1 MLISTKFHSPLTVG
15 RLTLRP
21 RLDERLDDAMRVGCP
36 LVLITAPA
44 GFGKSTLVSA
54 WLRKQNTPS
63 SWLSLDSSDNDP
75 GQFLG
80 YLVGA
85 LQIIDPSI
93 GVNQMN
99 RIQTAE
105 SADSEAV
112 YTDVMKNLVNEIADQ
127 PNQFLL
133 IIDDCHLLK
142 NQVILR
148 LINFLVEHQ
157 PSQLRLI
164 LISRE
169 DLHLPIPRLRVR
181 RQVVEVR
188 QADLQ
193 FLPDEAEDFLRE
205 GMGIKQ
211 LTTDDILALEQ
222 RTEGWIAGLQLAGL
236 SIKADPDPAHFIQSF
251 TGSDRYIL
259 DYFMEEVFTRQTEEI
274 QKFLLATS
282 ILERFCASLSDTV
295 LRELYEEPAEPQN
308 ASQATLER
316 LEHSN
321 LFLIPLDNQRQWYRY
336 HHLFA
341 DLLQHALLQKYPQKI
356 PAMHLQASRW
366 FEANGFILEAVK
378 HAFKA
383 QDWIYAAELVERH
396 AWNMILHSQVG
407 IVSDWCRTFPEAV
420 ISKRPALCIFHGWAL
435 IIAFKKDDF
444 PAARVRIEQA
454 DAALS
459 EIEPESTLS
468 LLPGSSP
475 INRLAWG
482 TGQLTLL
489 RSFILMT
496 DPREVADPQAL
507 VDLGELSYRQ
517 LPPEDITGLSVSLL
531 DICYASQA
539 LSKVEEAEKKFE
551 HTVGV
556 ALSGGNY
563 FGAVVAEYH
572 RAHGLLSQGKLRET
586 IDFCQ
591 QKRGTYESYFDD
603 PLKELPAIALLDQAQ
618 GCALLELNELDEAER
633 YLRKGL
639 EVGQWM
645 PREELPGYLALAR
658 LCVLKGDLDGMEES
672 LRRLDMRWPDIR
684 YCTRS
689 VQIGNQLMLQPDDPE
704 TRKMAA
710 VWAEENRPK
719 IGASIVIPGIGPA
732 WNDEADHA
740 VYVIWC
746 QVQIVLGKASDAL
759 SIIQPMLDVALENG
773 LLHRVIELS
782 LLQAQAFYAQD
793 QMDRAMEPLR
803 LALSYAENNGYLR
816 FINHDTILV
825 RLLQEAMKAGI
836 APAYVH
842 RILEI
847 NDPHFEDAK
856 SIELPSENL
865 SPGAVNANSNGL
877 IESLSNREKE
887 VLVLMGE
894 GLSNPEIAARL
905 FLSKNTLKAHTQNI
919 YGKLDVHN
927 RVQAINKARELKL
940 I

>member
-1 MLISTKFHSPLTVG
+1 
-15 RLTLRP
+15 
-21 RLDERLDDAMRVGCP
+21 LDERLDDAIRVGCP
-36 LVLITAPA
+36 LMLVTAPA

-54 WLRKQNTPS
+54 WLRKQKTPS

-75 GQFLG
+75 GQFLS

-99 RIQTAE
+99 RIHIAE

-112 YTDVMKNLVNEIADQ
+112 YADVMKNLVNEIADQ

-142 NQVILR
+142 NQVVLQ
-148 LINFLVEHQ
+148 LLNFLIGHQ
-157 PSQLRLI
+157 PAQLRLI

-169 DLHLPIPRLRVR
+169 DLPLPISRLRVR

-193 FLPDEAEDFLRE
+193 FLPDEAGDFLRE

-236 SIKADPDPAHFIQSF
+236 SIKSDPDPARFIQSF

-295 LRELYEEPAEPQN
+295 LRELYEEPVGQRN
-308 ASQATLER
+308 ASQATLEQ

-341 DLLQHALLQKYPQKI
+341 DLLQHALAQKYPQKI
-356 PAMHLQASRW
+356 PAMHLQASQW
-366 FEANGFILEAVK
+366 FEANGFIPESVK
-378 HAFKA
+378 HAIKA
-383 QDWIYAAELVERH
+383 QDWIYAAELVEHH
-396 AWNMILHSQVG
+396 AWKMILHSQVG

-420 ISKRPALCIFHGWAL
+420 ISRRPALCIFHGWAL

-444 PAARVRIEQA
+444 PAATVRLEQA
-454 DAALS
+454 EAALS

-468 LLPGSSP
+468 LLVDSQPV
-475 INRLAWG
+475 NRLAWV

-489 RSFILMT
+489 RSFILTT
-496 DPREVADPQAL
+496 DSREMANPQAL
-507 VDLGELSYRQ
+507 VDLGELSYQQ

-539 LSKVEEAEKKFE
+539 LSKAEEAEKKFE

-572 RAHGLLSQGKLRET
+572 RAHGLFSQGKLRET
-586 IDFCQ
+586 IAFCQ
-591 QKRGTYESYFDD
+591 QKRETYESYFDD

-618 GCALLELNELDEAER
+618 GCALLELNEIDEAEQ

-645 PREELPGYLALAR
+645 PREEVPGYLALTR
-658 LCVLKGDLDGMEES
+658 LCVLKDDMDGMKES

-684 YCTRS
+684 YCTQAVR
-689 VQIGNQLMLQPDDPE
+689 IGYKLKLQSDNPE
-704 TRKMAA
+704 TRKMAT

-719 IGASIVIPGIGPA
+719 TGAGILIPGIGPV

-746 QVQIVLGKASDAL
+746 QVQIILGKTSEAL
-759 SIIQPMLDVALENG
+759 AVIQPMLEVALENG
-773 LLHRVIELS
+773 LIHRVIELS
-782 LLQAQAFYAQD
+782 ILQALAFYVEG
-793 QMDRAMEPLR
+793 QMDHAWEPLR
-803 LALSYAENNGYLR
+803 LALSHAENNGYLR
-816 FINHDTILV
+816 FINHDTILA
-825 RLLQEAMKAGI
+825 RLLQDAMKAGI
-836 APAYVH
+836 APAYIR

-847 NDPHFEDAK
+847 NEPNFKDAK

-865 SPGAVNANSNGL
+865 SPNAMNANSDGL

-905 FLSKNTLKAHTQNI
+905 YLSKNTLKAHTQNI
-919 YGKLDVHN
+919 YGKLNVHN
-927 RVQAINKARELKL
+927 RVQAVNKARDLQL
-940 I
+940 L

>member
-21 RLDERLDDAMRVGCP
+21 RLDERLDDALGVGCP
-36 LVLITAPA
+36 LVLVTAPA

-54 WLRKQNTPS
+54 WLRNQSTPS
-63 SWLSLDSSDNDP
+63 SWLSLDSSENDP

-85 LQIIDPSI
+85 LQIVDPSI
-93 GVNQMN
+93 GANQMN

-105 SADSEAV
+105 LADSEAV
-112 YTDVMKNLVNEIADQ
+112 YADVMKNLVNEIADQ

-133 IIDDCHLLK
+133 ILDDCHLLK
-142 NQVILR
+142 NQVVLR
-148 LINFLVEHQ
+148 LLNFLIGHQ
-157 PSQLRLI
+157 PAQLRLI

-169 DLHLPIPRLRVR
+169 DLPLPIPRLRVR
-181 RQVVEVR
+181 RQVVEIR

-193 FLPDEAEDFLRE
+193 FLPEEAGDFLRE
-205 GMGIKQ
+205 GMGIRQ
-211 LTTDDILALEQ
+211 LSADDILALEQ

-236 SIKADPDPAHFIQSF
+236 SIKADPDPARFIQSF

-282 ILERFCASLSDTV
+282 ILERFCAPLSDTV
-295 LRELYEEPAEPQN
+295 LEELYEEPAKPKN
-308 ASQATLER
+308 ASQATLDR

-341 DLLQHALLQKYPQKI
+341 DLLQHALSQKYHNKI
-356 PAMHLQASRW
+356 PAMHLQASQW
-366 FEANGFILEAVK
+366 FEANGFIPEAVK

-383 QDWIYAAELVERH
+383 QDWNYAAELVERH

-420 ISKRPALCIFHGWAL
+420 IGKRPALCIFHGWAL
-435 IIAFKKDDF
+435 IIAFKKNDF
-444 PAARVRIEQA
+444 PAAKIRIEQA
-454 DAALS
+454 QATLS
-459 EIEPESTLS
+459 EIELESTLT
-468 LLPGSSP
+468 LLVGSQP
-475 INRLAWG
+475 VNRLAWV

-496 DPREVADPQAL
+496 DPREVANPQAL
-507 VDLGELSYRQ
+507 VDLGELSYQQ

-539 LSKVEEAEKKFE
+539 RSNVQEAEKKFE
-551 HTVGV
+551 HVVGV

-572 RAHGLLSQGKLRET
+572 RAHGLFSQGKLREA

-591 QKRGTYESYFDD
+591 QKRETYESYFDD

-618 GCALLELNELDEAER
+618 GCALLELDEIAKAEQF
-633 YLRKGL
+633 LRKGL

-658 LCVLKGDLDGMEES
+658 LCVLKDDMDGMEES

-684 YCTRS
+684 YCTQAVR
-689 VQIGNQLMLQPDDPE
+689 IGYKLKYQSDDPE
-704 TRKMAA
+704 TRKMATA
-710 VWAEENRPK
+710 WVEENPPK
-719 IGASIVIPGIGPA
+719 MGAGIVIPGIGPA

-746 QVQIVLGKASDAL
+746 QVQIIFGKTSEAL
-759 SIIQPMLDVALENG
+759 AVIQPMLDVALENG
-773 LLHRVIELS
+773 LVHRVIELS
-782 LLQAQAFYAQD
+782 LLQAQAFYVQG
-793 QMDRAMEPLR
+793 QMDRSMELLR
-803 LALSYAENNGYLR
+803 LALSHAQNKGYLR
-816 FINHDTILV
+816 FIDHDTILI
-825 RLLQEAMKAGI
+825 RLLRDAIKIGI
-836 APAYVH
+836 APNYIR

-847 NDPHFEDAK
+847 NNSDFEGAK
-856 SIELPSENL
+856 SIELPPENL
-865 SPGAVNANSNGL
+865 PPSTVNANIDGL
-877 IESLSNREKE
+877 IE
-887 VLVLMGE
+887 
-894 GLSNPEIAARL
+894 
-905 FLSKNTLKAHTQNI
+905 F
-919 YGKLDVHN
+919 
-927 RVQAINKARELKL
+927 
-940 I
+940 